1 MTPQIL
7 QASKLTLFEVEQ
19 KFHLQQV
26 EGADFFC
33 EWQENL
39 PEISDREKQRL
50 DEVRSHYRYLSKQP
64 MLEVMVKMVVLSPLL
79 ELAGFYES
87 PFFTKAEESILIST
101 EDDGEVIRGQI
112 DLLALQDKFW
122 IAAIESKQVQYDVM
136 VGLPQILTYMM
147 ASSNLEPAN
156 YGLISNGGRFVFIK
170 LLRENPPKYELSRT
184 YSLIDPGN
192 ALYDVLQILKRLGQ
206 LAISNSTNGKVIAR
220 SL

>member
-1 MTPQIL
+1 MAQQIL
-7 QASKLTLFEVEQ
+7 QASKLTLFEVEE
-19 KFHLQQV
+19 KFHLQQI
-26 EGADFFC
+26 EDAQFFY

-39 PEISDREKQRL
+39 PEVSDREKQRL

-79 ELAGFYES
+79 ELAGFYEA
-87 PFFTKAEESILIST
+87 PFFTKAEESISIST

-147 ASSNLEPAN
+147 ASSNPEPAI

-170 LLRENPPKYELSRT
+170 LLRENPPKYDLSRT

-192 ALYDVLQILKRLGQ
+192 ALYDVLQILKRFGQ
-206 LAISNSTNGKVIAR
+206 LTISNSTNGKVIT
-220 SL
+220 

>member
-7 QASKLTLFEVEQ
+7 QASKLTLFDVEQ

-26 EGADFFC
+26 EDADF
-33 EWQENL
+33 
-39 PEISDREKQRL
+39 
-50 DEVRSHYRYLSKQP
+50 Y
-64 MLEVMVKMVVLSPLL
+64 
-79 ELAGFYES
+79 
-87 PFFTKAEESILIST
+87 
-101 EDDGEVIRGQI
+101 
-112 DLLALQDKFW
+112 
-122 IAAIESKQVQYDVM
+122 
-136 VGLPQILTYMM
+136 
-147 ASSNLEPAN
+147 

-206 LAISNSTNGKVIAR
+206 LAISNSTNGKVITR